1 MFSHQ
6 TPSAS
11 CACAGCTGGAAP
23 SVQRRKLGL
32 ALAAGLLAGLATR
45 RAAASSDLLDPSK
58 IGVPKK
64 PVTTSTD
71 LLLPGKSTQPRDSAA
86 AIPAARPPRGERR
99 APSYARGM
107 AASVVS
113 SFDGFTQAIARLA
126 AKRKSLMEKEKKAAA
141 ELAQLKAEYADKM
154 EEYRQ
159 GLFCS
164 GCGNTRSEILRRGET
179 FPHSGQTIVRPT
191 AEQIAAKERQLQGPI
206 DRLERELK
214 QIAEDKQKLEDEIYQ
229 ARMQVEAGLRLWRTA
244 LSFEV
249 NLMWADEVD
258 LRAAF
263 GAERTQASDQ
273 RDKLIAD
280 AKKAKDGEA
289 REAIARDMAMW
300 DAILRRLDT
309 RRDGELRTFQSNLKQ
324 ASSTSFRE
332 RDRLDYFLKREG
344 VSDVT
349 PTIVSMAIQYPSGS
363 FDFLGGN
370 YRMGDFQPSNK
381 DQILSSVRSFITA
394 FVATPQGNCTVLNA
408 SAACI
413 NAT

>member
-1 MFSHQ
+1 MSPTLPSSH
-6 TPSAS
+6 T
-11 CACAGCTGGAAP
+11 CACGQSAHGAL
-23 SVQRRKLGL
+23 RRKLGL
-32 ALAAGLLAGLATR
+32 ALAAGLMTGFSPR
-45 RAAASSDLLDPSK
+45 RARAGDDLLDPSK
-58 IGVPKK
+58 IGVAKK
-64 PVTTSTD
+64 PVSNSD
-71 LLLPGKSTQPRDSAA
+71 LLLPGKAPANRDAA
-86 AIPAARPPRGERR
+86 APSPARTNRR

-113 SFDGFTQAIARLA
+113 SFDGFTSAIARLG
-126 AKRKSLMEKEKKAAA
+126 AKRKALLEREKKVAA
-141 ELAQLKAEYADKM
+141 ELAQLKEEYVAKM

-191 AEQIAAKERQLQGPI
+191 PEQIAAKERQLQAPI

-214 QIAEDKQKLEDEIYQ
+214 EIAADKQKLEEEIYQ

-263 GAERTQASDQ
+263 NTERSQASDQ

-280 AKKAKDGEA
+280 AKKIRDAQVSA
-289 REAIARDMAMW
+289 AIARDMAMW
-300 DAILRRLDT
+300 DALLRKLDT
-309 RRDGELRTFQSNLKQ
+309 RRDGELRQFHAGLKQ
-324 ASSTSFRE
+324 ATAAAFRE
-332 RDRLDYFLKREG
+332 RDRLDYFLKRDG

-349 PTIVSMAIQYPSGS
+349 PTLVSMAIQYPSGS
-363 FDFLGGN
+363 FEFLGGD

-381 DQILSSVRSFITA
+381 TQILSSVRTFVQA
-394 FVATPQGNCTVLNA
+394 FVATPQGSCTVLNA
-408 SAACI
+408 SQNCI
-413 NAT
+413 NAI